1 MNILSLAEYQR
12 DKYAKKIIDDSL
24 SDYKLA
30 ARKHLEL
37 QIKLS
42 SLAQETSCY
51 KYWIDNKSE
60 LNHDV
65 IFEKYIDFCG
75 KFMRSDEFRSDSHP
89 CFQKCLS

>member
-37 QIKLS
+37 QVKLS
-42 SLAQETSCY
+42 SLAKKQAA
-51 KYWIDNKSE
+51 INIG
-60 LNHDV
+60 LIIN
-65 IFEKYIDFCG
+65 
-75 KFMRSDEFRSDSHP
+75 P
-89 CFQKCLS
+89 N

>member
-37 QIKLS
+37 QG
-42 SLAQETSCY
+42 
-51 KYWIDNKSE
+51 D
-60 LNHDV
+60 
-65 IFEKYIDFCG
+65 YIT
-75 KFMRSDEFRSDSHP
+75 M
-89 CFQKCLS
+89 CFS